1 MGQPIPIGGRYLYT
15 MRREEAGI
23 LHLYLNVAIH
33 AAIEAAEVLRKHRKE
48 GFTTLE
54 KADASLVTSAD
65 LAADAVITKHLS
77 TTGIPVLTEETEHRF
92 TDKDRAGWNRFWL
105 VDPLDGTKEY
115 VSGNGEYTVNIALIE
130 NGRPSL
136 GIIGIPEA
144 HMCYMTHPR
153 IGPVRASE
161 TDLKRFGASDTYVAL
176 PDHST
181 DSLTAVVS
189 RSHLREAT
197 TEYIENLR
205 AEHPDMEVVRA
216 GSALKFCRMAE
227 GKADLYP
234 RFSPCMIWDIAAGE
248 ALIGASGKRL
258 LLVET
263 GEVIDYRTAPL
274 LVPPFVA
281 E

>member
-1 MGQPIPIGGRYLYT
+1 
-15 MRREEAGI
+15 MRKEEGGI

-33 AAIEAAEVLRKHRKE
+33 AAIEAAEVLRKHRRE

-65 LAADAVITKHLS
+65 LAADAIIIRHLS
-77 TTGIPVLTEETEHRF
+77 STGIPVLTEETEHRVS
-92 TDKDRAGWNRFWL
+92 DAERAGWNRFWL
-105 VDPLDGTKEY
+105 VDPLDGTKEFAT
-115 VSGNGEYTVNIALIE
+115 GRDEYTVNIALIE

-144 HMCYMTHPR
+144 HLCYMTHPR

-161 TDLKRFGASDTYVAL
+161 LDLKRFGASNTYVAL
-176 PDHST
+176 PDQGT
-181 DSLTAVVS
+181 ESLTAVVS
-189 RSHLREAT
+189 RSHLLSSTLEFL
-197 TEYIENLR
+197 EKLK
-205 AEHPDMEVVRA
+205 AEHPDLEVVRA
-216 GSALKFCRMAE
+216 GSSLKFCRMAE
-227 GKADLYP
+227 GSADLYP
-234 RFSPCMIWDIAAGE
+234 RFSPCMLWDIAAGE
-248 ALIGASGKRL
+248 ALIAASGKRL
-258 LLVET
+258 VLTET